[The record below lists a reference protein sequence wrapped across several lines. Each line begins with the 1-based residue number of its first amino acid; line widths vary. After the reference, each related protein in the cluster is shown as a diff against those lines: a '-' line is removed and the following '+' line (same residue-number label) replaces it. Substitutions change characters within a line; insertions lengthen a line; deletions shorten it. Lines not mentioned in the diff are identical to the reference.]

1 MSFSI
6 AAVSSNNTNF
16 DAASTPKLAPKPT
29 EADQIKQLAA
39 QGHSAAQIA
48 TTVGLPESIV
58 AEDLGTTTSTTTSTT
73 SQASALLAL
82 GARLSV
88 HA

>member
-1 MSFSI
+1 MSLSI
-6 AAVSSNNTNF
+6 SGISSNNATL
-16 DAASTPKLAPKPT
+16 DAAPTPKPAPKPT
-29 EADQIKQLAA
+29 ESDQIKQLAA

-48 TTVGLPESIV
+48 VTVGLPETIV

-88 HA
+88 QA

>member
-6 AAVSSNNTNF
+6 AAVSSSNPSF
-16 DAASTPKLAPKPT
+16 DTAPAPKQAPKPT
-29 EADQIKQLAA
+29 EADQIKTLAS

-48 TTVGLPESIV
+48 VTVGLPETLV
-58 AEDLGTTTSTTTSTT
+58 AEDLGTTTSTSTSST
-73 SQASALLAL
+73 SQASALLSL

-88 HA
+88 KA